1 MSAKVQLLG
10 LIYNCLYYLIDGWR
24 CSIGIEIVG
33 ALLVAD
39 FIYLFLKRLG
49 ELETGN
55 ANTCAVCQSAY
66 NETLAQF
73 HPWLIRK
80 GAVMAMY
87 AMPNRDHLLE
97 KVCLDASTAV
107 KLLPEML
114 AVARQVYDRTQALY
128 TKYDLHGLP

>member
-1 MSAKVQLLG
+1 MLHLLIFYTDSF
-10 LIYNCLYYLIDGWR
+10 LF
-24 CSIGIEIVG
+24 S
-33 ALLVAD
+33 D

-49 ELETGN
+49 ELESAT
-55 ANTCAVCQSAY
+55 ANTCAVCQTAY

-87 AMPNRDHLLE
+87 AMPNRDQLLE
-97 KVCLDASTAV
+97 RVCLDASVAI

-114 AVARQVYDRTQALY
+114 AVARQVYDRTQNLY
-128 TKYDLHGLP
+128 TLYDLHGLP